1 MRTQKLIEQYAKKLG
16 FDLVGFSPA
25 EIEPKYKKAYKAWL
39 KNHFDGKMSYMRERE
54 KIEKRFNLRKIL
66 PAAKTVIV
74 LAMNYYRP
82 QKPLKKGF
90 GRVARYAFG
99 RDYHKIIG
107 KKLKGLEKFIQT
119 LGGKTKSYVDAG
131 PVLERAFA
139 EQAGLGVIGKNSCLI
154 TDKFGSWVFLAEI
167 ITDLDL
173 VCVNKN
179 AAKTPQTDQNF
190 KACGQCQR
198 CKVACPTGAIVSPG
212 VIDARKCISYL
223 TIENKG
229 KISKKFVEKIKETQQ
244 IFGCDIC
251 QEVCP
256 HNISRQKPAACAELE
271 TPKIAGDQIG
281 LSKVLKIK
289 NDMEFL
295 KAFAGSPLMRTKL
308 KGLQR
313 NVIACSGIFDKRHA
327 TKPAAIS
334 IL

>member
-16 FDLVGFSPA
+16 FDLVGFSPIK
-25 EIEPKYKKAYKAWL
+25 IEPKYKKAYKSWL
-39 KNHFDGKMSYMRERE
+39 KNHYDGKMSYLRERA
-54 KIEKRFNLRKIL
+54 KIEKRFDLQKIL
-66 PAAKTVIV
+66 PDAKTVIV

-82 QKPLKKGF
+82 QKSLQKGF

-107 KKLKGLEKFIQT
+107 KRLKELEKFIQNI
-119 LGGKTKSYVDAG
+119 GGETKSYVDAG
-131 PVLERAFA
+131 PVLERALA
-139 EQAGLGVIGKNSCLI
+139 EQAGLGVVGKNSCLI

-167 ITDLDL
+167 ITDLNLAD
-173 VCVNKN
+173 K
-179 AAKTPQTDQNF
+179 KPQKLGMRENF
-190 KACGQCQR
+190 SACGQCQR
-198 CKVACPTGAIVSPG
+198 CKNACPAGAIIAPG

-229 KISKKFVEKIKETQQ
+229 KIPKKFAKKIKAIKC

-256 HNISRQKPAACAELE
+256 HNISRQRPAGCAELSI
-271 TPKIAGDQIG
+271 PKIAGDQIE
-281 LSKVLKIK
+281 LSKILSIK
-289 NDMEFL
+289 NDTEFL
-295 KAFAGSPLMRTKL
+295 KMFVGSPLMRTKL

-313 NVIACSGIFDKRHA
+313 NVIACNGIFDKRHA